1 MRSLAA
7 LLAFVSLLWAPVV
20 TAQEAVR
27 ELRTVADAAGE
38 TARTPVDLF
47 RVESSYVFESDFD
60 DDIDYGQ
67 QDALQSS
74 IEYSHRFLLT
84 GKIYA
89 RAGFAYN
96 RFDFGES
103 SAPVPDH
110 LHSISA
116 LIGVDYMV
124 GKDPGAFLHFRPGFY
139 TEDDFD
145 SASFDVPMTGGRVF
159 VLQPDRFYVFVG
171 ATAAFLRG
179 NFPVLPIAGF
189 IWKPNDQWNVFG
201 MLPEPRVTYSPTQGI
216 DLWIGGQLAGG
227 SFRTDRDESIQP
239 RRLSGAQVDYSE
251 YRAGLGLEVHCRD
264 SVSLIASGGYAF
276 QRRFDFERAGR
287 EFKTDPAPYVRVAL
301 KAEF

>member
-7 LLAFVSLLWAPVV
+7 LLAFVSLLSAP
-20 TAQEAVR
+20 AARGQEAVR
-27 ELRTVADAAGE
+27 ELRNVADAAGE
-38 TARTPVDLF
+38 AERVPVDLF
-47 RVESSYVFESDFD
+47 RVESSYVFESEFD
-60 DDIDYGQ
+60 DDKDYGE

-110 LHSISA
+110 LHSLSA

-124 GKDPGAFLHFRPGFY
+124 GKETGAFLHFRPGFY

-145 SASFDVPMTGGRVF
+145 SASFDVPIIGGSVI
-159 VLQPDRFYVFVG
+159 VLQPDRLYLFVG

-179 NFPVLPIAGF
+179 NLPVLPIAGV
-189 IWKPNDQWNVFG
+189 IWKPNDQWSVFG
-201 MLPEPRVTYSPTQGI
+201 MLPEPRITYSPTQAI
-216 DLWIGGQLAGG
+216 DLWIGGQLVGG
-227 SFRTDRDESIQP
+227 SFRTDRDDSIQP

-251 YRAGLGLEVHCRD
+251 YRAGMGLEVHCGD

-276 QRRFDFERAGR
+276 RRNFDFERADR